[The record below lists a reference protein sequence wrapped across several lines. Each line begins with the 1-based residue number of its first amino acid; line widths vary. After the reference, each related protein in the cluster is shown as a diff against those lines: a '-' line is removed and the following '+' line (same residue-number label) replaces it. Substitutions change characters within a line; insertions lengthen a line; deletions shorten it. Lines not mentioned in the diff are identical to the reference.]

1 MSRLPHS
8 QIEPSN
14 PIKFDQVSAERRRC
28 PRRLVEEVVTAV
40 FSNGPERLGLAR
52 MVLIDSSHT
61 GMGLLTSTQLDE
73 GTRVTLTSN
82 NIPMPHKSGVVV
94 RCIRLDD
101 GFSIGIALDRPKTAA

>member
-14 PIKFDQVSAERRRC
+14 PIKFDQVAAERRRC
-28 PRRLVEEVVTAV
+28 PRRLMEEIVTAV
-40 FSNGPERLGLAR
+40 YSHGAERLGLAR

-61 GMGLLTSTQLDE
+61 GLGLLASTQLDE

-82 NIPMPHKSGVVV
+82 NMPMPHKSGVVV
-94 RCIRLDD
+94 RCIRLAD
-101 GFSIGIALDRPKTAA
+101 GFSIGIALDRPKAAA